1 MLFCCVCRSNVL
13 RDCSV
18 CISRSKVS
26 NNSPWPWT
34 HTMLLQELH
43 TQQHSM
49 KTHQKICIK
58 SQRHSGFCT
67 SQAEA
72 RKNERSQLRQIM
84 MKDKHMIQQS
94 QYIWYSRANTY
105 DTAEPIHIIQQSQYI
120 WYSRANTYG
129 SKCKVIVLTLTQT
142 QTQSTA
148 IKWN

>member
-1 MLFCCVCRSNVL
+1 VP
-13 RDCSV
+13 
-18 CISRSKVS
+18 VS
-26 NNSPWPWT
+26 PEASCPTTVPELE

-72 RKNERSQLRQIM
+72 RKNERSQLRQITM
-84 MKDKHMIQQS
+84 QYKHMIQQS
-94 QYIWYSRANTY
+94 QYIWLQMQNCCTDTNTL
-105 DTAEPIHIIQQSQYI
+105 DA
-120 WYSRANTYG
+120 
-129 SKCKVIVLTLTQT
+129 T

-148 IKWN
+148 IK